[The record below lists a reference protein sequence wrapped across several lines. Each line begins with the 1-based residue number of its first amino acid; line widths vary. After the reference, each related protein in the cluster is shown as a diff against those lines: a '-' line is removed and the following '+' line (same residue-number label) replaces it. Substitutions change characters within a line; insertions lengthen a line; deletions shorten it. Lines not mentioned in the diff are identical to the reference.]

1 MTPAQPAP
9 GKPRCINREVVLGQ
23 FNMCQALCHAAR
35 TVSIAILL
43 SLVVSGCNRE
53 KIAVYR
59 VPKDDQ
65 PVVHVQNRHGT
76 SAASLNTAKAV
87 PANPSWTVPAGWVEL
102 PPTQLALA
110 RFVVSEPVGQAQ
122 ITVTVLP
129 GNAGGLL
136 ANVNRWRAQVYLG
149 PMTEAELEHAVG
161 KLETQIGTATLV
173 ELTGSLPDTGCQV
186 RLLGVVLEHGGN
198 TWFFKMIGQADVV
211 ARQKDA
217 FLQFV
222 QTTRLDPR

>member
-1 MTPAQPAP
+1 MP
-9 GKPRCINREVVLGQ
+9 GQ
-23 FNMCQALCHAAR
+23 FNVCQALCHSAQ
-35 TVSIAILL
+35 TVPVAILL
-43 SLVVSGCNRE
+43 SLVVCGCNRE
-53 KIAVYR
+53 KIAVYH

-65 PVVHVQNRHGT
+65 PVIHVQNRHGT
-76 SAASLNTAKAV
+76 SAALINAAKAI
-87 PANPSWTVPAGWVEL
+87 PGNPSWTVPAGWVEL

-110 RFVVSEPVGQAQ
+110 RFVVSEQVGQAQ
-122 ITVTVLP
+122 VTVTVLP

-149 PMTEAELEHAVG
+149 PITEAELEHAVG

-173 ELTGSLPDTGCQV
+173 DLTGSLPDASRQV
-186 RLLGVVLEHGGN
+186 RLLGVVLEHGDS

-222 QTTRLDPR
+222 QTTRLDPQ